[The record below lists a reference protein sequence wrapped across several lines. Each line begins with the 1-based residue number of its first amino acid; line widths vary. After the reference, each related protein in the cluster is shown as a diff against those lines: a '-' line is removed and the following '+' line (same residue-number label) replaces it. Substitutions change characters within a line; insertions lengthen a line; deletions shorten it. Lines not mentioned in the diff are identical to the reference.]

1 MVFRSA
7 DLQVR
12 IMGARSHVHMS
23 KAAGPRSQKT
33 RHWSGAPYSA
43 AFAGTGVG
51 SAGAAAGGGG
61 AAGGATAVVDT
72 ALGMGMANG

>member
-43 AFAGTGVG
+43 AFAGAG
-51 SAGAAAGGGG
+51 SAGAAAGGGV
-61 AAGGATAVVDT
+61 AGGATAVVDT